1 MDSHKK
7 EYLKNNAD
15 RSLEANKILENL
27 HKIYED
33 LLAYKKRMNSVLVF
47 SENGKI
53 VRVKP

>member
-1 MDSHKK
+1 MDSLKK
-7 EYLKNNAD
+7 EYLKNSAD
-15 RSLEANKILENL
+15 RSTEANKILENL

-33 LLAYKKRMNSVLVF
+33 LIAYKKRMNSVLVF